1 MGDLS
6 KKPGAEQNT
15 RIHLKQLTDNYIAS
29 ALDGTHKEDP
39 LVVLGDG
46 INKYDPRTYLK
57 LDSSS
62 LQDSRK

>member
-46 INKYDPRTYLK
+46 INMTQERI
-57 LDSSS
+57 
-62 LQDSRK
+62 